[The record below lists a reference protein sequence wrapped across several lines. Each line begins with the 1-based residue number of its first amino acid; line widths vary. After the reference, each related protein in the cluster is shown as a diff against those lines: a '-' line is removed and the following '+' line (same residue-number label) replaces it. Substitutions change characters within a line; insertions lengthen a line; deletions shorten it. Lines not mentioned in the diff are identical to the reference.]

1 MLASLP
7 QGEKMSN
14 SYSINF
20 VDSILTVKASG
31 SITIDAIND
40 LDLPSGQ
47 AIAQLI
53 NEQEKKDK

>member
-1 MLASLP
+1 
-7 QGEKMSN
+7 MSN

-40 LDLPSGQ
+40 LELPSGK
-47 AIAQLI
+47 AIAELI
-53 NEQEKKDK
+53 NEQETTENTPKKQ